1 MNDFSPLI
9 RSWYRLNKRDLP
21 WRNTIDPYQ
30 IWLSE
35 IIMQQT
41 RVEQGLKYYL
51 KFIQNYPTILD
62 LANANEQ
69 SILND
74 WQGLGYYSRAR
85 NLHHSAKVIRDE
97 YEGEF
102 PKDFKT
108 LIKLKGVGVYTAS
121 AISSFANNENKAVVD
136 GNVYRF
142 LSRVFDIDTAI
153 DSTEGIKL
161 FQELAN
167 DLLDTKKS
175 GEHNQAIMEMGALI
189 CTPKKP
195 SCDKCP
201 LQVKCLAYSNQT
213 ITSRPHKSKKTKV
226 RTRYFHFQIYKEDN
240 TILLEKR
247 EKKDIWQNLFQFPM
261 IETDNSKT
269 PATKI
274 SIQSRVHQSEVIK
287 HILSHQKLLAVFH
300 YFDSFPTIIDSKFV
314 KVNIADIQNYPLPR
328 LIDKYLEDSSYF
340 FK

>member
-62 LANANEQ
+62 LANAKEQ

-97 YEGEF
+97 YKGVF

-121 AISSFANNENKAVVD
+121 AISSFANNEDKAVVD

-189 CTPKKP
+189 CT
-195 SCDKCP
+195 
-201 LQVKCLAYSNQT
+201 
-213 ITSRPHKSKKTKV
+213 
-226 RTRYFHFQIYKEDN
+226 
-240 TILLEKR
+240 
-247 EKKDIWQNLFQFPM
+247 
-261 IETDNSKT
+261 
-269 PATKI
+269 
-274 SIQSRVHQSEVIK
+274 
-287 HILSHQKLLAVFH
+287 
-300 YFDSFPTIIDSKFV
+300 
-314 KVNIADIQNYPLPR
+314 
-328 LIDKYLEDSSYF
+328 
-340 FK
+340 

>member
-21 WRNTIDPYQ
+21 WRNTINPYQ

-51 KFIQNYPTILD
+51 KFIQNYPTVLD

-69 SILND
+69 DILND

-85 NLHHSAKVIRDE
+85 NLHYSAKVIRDDFN
-97 YEGEF
+97 GVF
-102 PKDFKT
+102 PKDYKT

-121 AISSFANNENKAVVD
+121 AISSFSNNENKAVVD
-136 GNVYRF
+136 GNVYRL

-153 DSTEGIKL
+153 DSSVGIKL

-167 DLLDTKKS
+167 ELLDTKKS
-175 GEHNQAIMEMGALI
+175 GEHNQAIMEMGALV
-189 CTPKKP
+189 CTPKQP
-195 SCDKCP
+195 SCENCP
-201 LQVKCLAYSNQT
+201 LQVKCLAFANQT
-213 ITSRPHKSKKTKV
+213 IVSRPYKAKKTKV
-226 RTRYFHFQIYKEDN
+226 RTRYFHFQIYREKN
-240 TILLEKR
+240 VILLEKR
-247 EKKDIWQNLFQFPM
+247 ESKDIWQNLFQFPM
-261 IETDNSKT
+261 IEADSNKIPETKLSTDQC
-269 PATKI
+269 I
-274 SIQSRVHQSEVIK
+274 HQSEEIK

-300 YFDSFPTIIDSKFV
+300 HFDSFPTDIDSKFV
-314 KVNIADIQNYPLPR
+314 KVNIEEIQNFPLPR